1 MGLMIQLVAVMCM
14 FQFGVVISSIGA
26 LKLSVARELNLDNRQ
41 VAGMISALMLT
52 SAIVVLLVGPLV
64 DAFGH
69 RPLAVVGLVTGAV
82 GLSLLVS
89 ARNYATAIAAC
100 TVLGVG
106 GICACTVSSTLMPLV
121 LFGGKNPPAASN
133 LGNAFFGLGAFFT
146 AMIVG
151 IAQKGRGY
159 RTAGH
164 CLALVVL
171 TVVVPALLADYPK
184 VNSGFEFSQ
193 AIGLLGNAVVVV
205 AALAFFMNTG
215 IENTMG
221 NWVTTYGV
229 NLGYSDGDANMLLSA
244 FWVSI
249 MVSRLA
255 TASIITPQT
264 GAIVSATMALVVLV
278 VLGAMRVTKSKW
290 MAAVLVLLVGAMLG
304 PITPTIT
311 GVMFSKLP
319 ANIFGSAFAIFFAI
333 GLIGATSIPAAVGLV
348 SRKRTIQHAF
358 AIPMVAAVLIAVFAT
373 LLNAL

>member
-26 LKLSVARELNLDNRQ
+26 LKLSVARELKLDNRQ

-69 RPLAVVGLVTGAV
+69 RPLAVVGLVTGGA

-89 ARNYATAIAAC
+89 SRSYAMAILAC
-100 TVLGVG
+100 IILGIG

-121 LFGGKNPPAASN
+121 LFGGKNAPAASN
-133 LGNAFFGLGAFFT
+133 LGNAFFGLGAFVT
-146 AMIVG
+146 AVIVG
-151 IAQKGRGY
+151 IAQKGRSY

-164 CLALVVL
+164 ILALVVL
-171 TVVVPALLADYPK
+171 TAVPPAILAEYPT
-184 VNSGFEFSQ
+184 VNSGFQFSQ
-193 AIGLLGNAVVVV
+193 AIALLGSAVVVV

-221 NWVTTYGV
+221 NWITTFGTGV
-229 NLGYSDGDANMLLSA
+229 GYSDRSANMLLSA
-244 FWVSI
+244 FWISI
-249 MVSRLA
+249 TVSRLA
-255 TASIITPQT
+255 TASLITAQT
-264 GAIVSATMALVVLV
+264 GAIVSAGMAVVVLV
-278 VLGAMRVTKSKW
+278 GLAAMRLTKSKPL
-290 MAAVLVLLVGAMLG
+290 ACVSVVLVGAMLG

-319 ANIFGSAFAIFFAI
+319 SNVFGSAFAIFFAI
-333 GLIGATSIPAAVGLV
+333 GLIGATSIPASVGLV
-348 SRKRTIQHAF
+348 SRKRTIQQSL
-358 AIPMVAAVLIAVFAT
+358 AIPMVAAVLIVVFAL
-373 LLNAL
+373 LLNTL